1 MFKKVLIAEDH
12 EIVNLSLRNALTD
25 LNIMI
30 TNQDYVFYCDDALTR
45 IEKALNEDNPYEL
58 IITDLSFD
66 EEPSQQKIADGRALI
81 KAARAIQPDLKVL
94 VFSIENRALI
104 ANSLFKE
111 LNIDAFVPKAR
122 HDAKDLKMAIESIY
136 KNKKY
141 HSPNLRQKHVNAHI
155 FTEYD
160 KAIVSLLLE
169 GKTQKEMPDLLKQKK
184 LEPSG
189 LSSIEKRINHIK
201 TTLNISNN
209 GQLIAH
215 CIANKI
221 I

>member
-1 MFKKVLIAEDH
+1 MFKNVLIAEDH

-25 LNIMI
+25 LGI
-30 TNQDYVFYCDDALTR
+30 TIADKDYVFYCDDALTR
-45 IEKALNEDNPYEL
+45 VQKALRDGNPYEL

-66 EEPSQQKIADGRALI
+66 EDYPKQKIADGRALI
-81 KAARAIQPDLKVL
+81 KAVRAIQPDLKVL

-104 ANSLFKE
+104 ASSLFKE

-122 HDAKDLKMAIESIY
+122 QDAKDLKQAIESIY

-141 HSPNLRQKHVNAHI
+141 HSPNLKQKQENQHV

-169 GKTQKEMPDLLKQKK
+169 GKTQKEMPDFLKQKN

-189 LSSIEKRINHIK
+189 LSSIEKRINLIK
-201 TTLNISNN
+201 TALNISNN

>member
-12 EIVNLSLRNALTD
+12 EIVNLSLRNALAD
-25 LNIMI
+25 LNITI

-45 IEKALNEDNPYEL
+45 IQKALNEGNPYEL

-66 EEPSQQKIADGRALI
+66 EESPKQKIADGRALI
-81 KAARAIQPDLKVL
+81 KAVRGIQPDLKVL

-104 ANSLFKE
+104 ASSLFKE

-122 HDAKDLKMAIESIY
+122 HDAKDLKLAIESIY

-141 HSPNLRQKHVNAHI
+141 HSPNLRQKQANAHI

-160 KAIVSLLLE
+160 KTIVSLLLE
-169 GKTQKEMPDLLKQKK
+169 GRTQKEMPDLLKQKK

-189 LSSIEKRINHIK
+189 LSSIEKRINLIK

>member
-1 MFKKVLIAEDH
+1 MFKNVLIAEDH

-25 LNIMI
+25 LGITI
-30 TNQDYVFYCDDALTR
+30 TNKDYVFYCDAALTR
-45 IEKALNEDNPYEL
+45 VQKALNEGNPYEL

-66 EEPSQQKIADGRALI
+66 EESTEQKINNGRELI
-81 KAARAIQPDLKVL
+81 KAVRAIQPDLKVL

-104 ANSLFKE
+104 ADTLFKE

-122 HDAKDLKMAIESIY
+122 HDAKDLKLAIESIY
-136 KNKKY
+136 KHKKY
-141 HSPNLRQKHVNAHI
+141 HSPNLRQKQANAHV

-160 KAIVSLLLE
+160 KTIVALLLE
-169 GKTQKEMPDLLKQKK
+169 GRTQKEMPDLLKQKK

-189 LSSIEKRINHIK
+189 LSSIEKRINLIK

>member
-12 EIVNLSLRNALTD
+12 EIVNLSLRNALAD
-25 LNIMI
+25 LNITI

-45 IEKALNEDNPYEL
+45 IQKALHEGNPYEL

-66 EEPSQQKIADGRALI
+66 EESPKQKIPDGRELI
-81 KAARAIQPDLKVL
+81 KAVREIQPDLKVL

-104 ANSLFKE
+104 ASSLFKE

-122 HDAKDLKMAIESIY
+122 HDAKDLKLAIESVY

-141 HSPNLRQKHVNAHI
+141 HSPSLRQKQANAHI

-169 GKTQKEMPDLLKQKK
+169 GRTQKEMPDLLKQKK
-184 LEPSG
+184 LEPFG
-189 LSSIEKRINHIK
+189 LSSIEKRINLIK

>member
-12 EIVNLSLRNALTD
+12 EIVSLSLRNALAD
-25 LNIMI
+25 LNITI
-30 TNQDYVFYCDDALTR
+30 TKQDYVFYCDDALTR
-45 IEKALNEDNPYEL
+45 VKKALQEQDPYEL
-58 IITDLSFD
+58 VITDLSFD
-66 EEPSQQKIADGRALI
+66 EEYTQQKIADGRELI
-81 KAARAIQPDLKVL
+81 KAIRAVQPDIKVL
-94 VFSIENRALI
+94 VFSIENRASI
-104 ANSLFKE
+104 ANTLFQE

-122 HDAKDLKMAIESIY
+122 HDAKDLKLAIESIY

-141 HSPNLRQKHVNAHI
+141 HSPNLRQKQASSHI

-169 GKTQKEMPDLLKQKK
+169 GRTQKEMPDFLKQKN
-184 LEPSG
+184 LEPYS

-201 TTLNISNN
+201 TSLNISNN